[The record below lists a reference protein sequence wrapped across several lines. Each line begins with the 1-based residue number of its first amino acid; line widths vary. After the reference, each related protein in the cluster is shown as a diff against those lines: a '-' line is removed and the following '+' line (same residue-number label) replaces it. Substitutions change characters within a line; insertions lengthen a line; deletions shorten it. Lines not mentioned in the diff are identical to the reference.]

1 MLDKCGNIHSREFFK
16 VIAEYIVSRYGVATW
31 SLVESVV
38 EVEGIGQANVNSILS
53 IVKRVF
59 GEESRLYSEIL
70 GLVKRMCSEEGVGS
84 LE

>member
-1 MLDKCGNIHSREFFK
+1 MLDKCGNIHSRELFK
-16 VIAEYIVSRYGVATW
+16 AIAEYIVSRYGVATW
-31 SLVESVV
+31 SLVESIV

-70 GLVKRMCSEEGVGS
+70 GLVKRMCSEEGLVS